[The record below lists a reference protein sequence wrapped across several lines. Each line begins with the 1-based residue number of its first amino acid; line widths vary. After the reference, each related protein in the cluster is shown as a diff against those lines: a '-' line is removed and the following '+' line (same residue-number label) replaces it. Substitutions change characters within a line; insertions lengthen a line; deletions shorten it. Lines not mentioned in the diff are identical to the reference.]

1 MWYLMITCLYF
12 MLTCYRTLLIRF
24 SANCTHVKNVCNTNS
39 NKCCRSLRPYINPL
53 YAGSVYIQD
62 TNLVITVPADALAP
76 HGARSSAGTVMATQL
91 DVFSTKCVCL
101 EVMLRYL
108 SWPDDKISRN
118 LTALR
123 VLSCISTLSV
133 GTVKAKPLKL
143 WIEEWLQQGFWQR
156 SQENLLN

>member
-1 MWYLMITCLYF
+1 M
-12 MLTCYRTLLIRF
+12 
-24 SANCTHVKNVCNTNS
+24 KNVCNTNS
-39 NKCCRSLRPYINPL
+39 NKCCRSLRPYVNSL

-108 SWPDDKISRN
+108 SWPDDVIQNSWQDLEKSHGTSSVIMHIHTIGWHSEGQTAQAMNKSVVTTRI
-118 LTALR
+118 LT
-123 VLSCISTLSV
+123 TLAGESV
-133 GTVKAKPLKL
+133 ELDVWYDLVI
-143 WIEEWLQQGFWQR
+143 WIYYAP
-156 SQENLLN
+156 